1 MKYIKDINQ
10 FEKIYES
17 INLKNILLIRDLL
30 KKRPIF
36 KLKYIKE
43 DNEGDEITVYDVDEG
58 EFVKVSKAKLKELED
73 EYPELL
79 EITKEMQNF
88 AKEIDALNDTFE
100 KFTDE
105 MTETEGLKEALVV
118 LRKFIK
124 ENGVLNSFKILTKLV
139 KLLKKQVEIEK
150 KVSNII
156 PKGEKYI
163 LNDGSK
169 IGTLIVGGRPSTIEN
184 IINTITEALTIKNLT
199 KILTGRT
206 EDLEKLEV
214 EYLKKD
220 GKEAS
225 GELKDIEIKDNGD
238 IVVSIENDKVGE
250 IEKNLSE
257 ITGEAEGED
266 ETALQKKMTDLIKN
280 KPDDVKKVLKFVNFI
295 SDEKN
300 KDKIDT
306 IQKMIAKE

>member
-79 EITKEMQNF
+79 EITKEIQNF

-266 ETALQKKMTDLIKN
+266 ENALQKKMTDLIKN